1 MRRMKK
7 AVISVCLAFC
17 LIAAAGCKNNDEMD
31 SQYKLYRINQDGTG
45 LVETAYQ
52 GETEDTDKAVREMIE
67 ALKDA
72 DDTIEVQP
80 AIPKNVKLESYVLED
95 EKLMLYFNEEYGK
108 MDTVQ
113 EVLCR
118 AALVRSLTQL
128 EGVEQVAFYVN
139 GEPLTSRSG
148 EEYGFLQAEDFVQN
162 TGSAIN
168 SFQDT
173 VLTLYFANRDGTALV
188 KEDVSV
194 RYNSNQAKERVI
206 VERLIKGPTGT
217 DLQATIPKGT
227 KLLSASIKDGICYLN
242 FNEGLKNTTPGVRPE
257 TVIFS
262 IVNSVTESGAV
273 SRVQIAINGDSN
285 VLFQESIKLSEPLS
299 RNLDIMEEE

>member
-1 MRRMKK
+1 MKK

>member
-1 MRRMKK
+1 MKK

-52 GETEDTDKAVREMIE
+52 GETEDTDKAVRKMIE